1 MKIEISPF
9 RQRLL
14 ALGLLAFVMLAAA
27 NWVLLPLWESASLH
41 AERVSV
47 LRRQVL
53 TMQGLV
59 EARPRFEAGIAALQS
74 NGDVQNLT
82 IAADS
87 SAVAGAQLQ
96 GQLTQ
101 IFAAAPA
108 VVTSAQVLPEEKAG
122 ALTRISLQ
130 LNAEADTRALVKV
143 LHDIGSAR
151 PLLRVERLVVRDPDG
166 VFAVKPEAVLA
177 NKLIVEMT
185 VSAWM
190 RKP

>member
-1 MKIEISPF
+1 MKLAISPF
-9 RQRLL
+9 RQRLI
-14 ALGLLAFVMLAAA
+14 ALGLLGLALLVVL
-27 NWVLLPLWESASLH
+27 NWLVLPLWETASLH

-59 EARPRFEAGIAALQS
+59 EARPRLEAGIAALDA
-74 NGDVQNLT
+74 NDDVRNLT
-82 IAADS
+82 IAADGG
-87 SAVAGAQLQ
+87 AVAGAQLQ

-108 VVTSAQVLPEEKAG
+108 VVTSAQVLPEERVG

-130 LNAEADTRALVKV
+130 INAQADTRALVKV

-151 PLLRVERLVVRDPDG
+151 PLLRVDRLVLRDPDG

-177 NKLIVEMT
+177 NTLQVEIT
-185 VSAWM
+185 VSALM
-190 RKP
+190 RAP